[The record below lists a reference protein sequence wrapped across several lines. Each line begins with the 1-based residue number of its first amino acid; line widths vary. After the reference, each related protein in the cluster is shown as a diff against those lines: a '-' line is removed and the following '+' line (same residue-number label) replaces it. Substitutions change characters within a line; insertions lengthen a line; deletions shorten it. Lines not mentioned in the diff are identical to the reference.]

1 MAPMDTLSHW
11 DNMDTIQDNTN
22 VQLLPSNTFNQQIW
36 AVNIALAD
44 KIKDSS
50 SNDLLV
56 LQAVHQMEKAPL
68 QQIKS

>member
-56 LQAVHQMEKAPL
+56 LKAVHQMEKAPL